1 MKAWRRAALA
11 TTLLVLGCKR
21 DDSSVAPS
29 SAAAPWF
36 EELAAERGL
45 VFAHASGHAGPHW
58 MPEIMGGGAALF
70 DADGDGDL
78 DAYLVQSGR
87 LAPGPEARSAHAL
100 FENTGGGRFRSVD
113 PSPEGRGYGMGV
125 AAGDVDEDGDPDLYV
140 THVGPNLL
148 LLNQGALRF
157 ADATARA
164 GVGHTNWSTSAAF
177 FDAERD
183 GDLDLFVANYLDW
196 SFAGELPCLNALS
209 QPDYCSPKNYKTP
222 ARSVFYVNQGSGRFA
237 DASASSGI
245 AGKRGNGLGV
255 AVGDLDQD
263 GWLDVFVA
271 NDGTAN
277 HLWRNQGGLV
287 FEESGLL
294 CGCGVDTS
302 GQEKAG
308 MGVVLMDLDR
318 DLDLDLLVCNLA
330 GESDSLFL
338 NEKGYYVDRTALTG
352 IGPVS
357 RPFTRF
363 GVGAF
368 DFDHDGELDLF
379 EATGRVQSAT
389 TPRLLGGKVGDVYAE
404 ENLLF
409 RGLGPA
415 RFAELSPRGGVAEP
429 LVSTSRAAAFG
440 DVDGDGAIDV
450 LVVNRDGPTHLL
462 RNLAGGAGHWILL
475 SVREVSGRDAL
486 GASVELALANGPVRR
501 EVQSAASY
509 LTANDPRVHLGL
521 GRETVVE
528 RATVRWVDGT
538 REVFGPLAADQVH
551 VLRRGSG
558 SPAD

>member
-1 MKAWRRAALA
+1 VKAWRWGTLATALFALA
-11 TTLLVLGCKR
+11 CKR
-21 DDSSVAPS
+21 DDSSAAPS
-29 SAAAPWF
+29 SVARPWF

-45 VFAHASGHAGPHW
+45 AFTHASGHAGPHW

-87 LAPGPEARSAHAL
+87 LAPGAEARSTHAL
-100 FENTGGGRFRSVD
+100 FENAGGGRFRSA
-113 PSPEGRGYGMGV
+113 SRMSETRGYGMGV

-148 LLNQGALRF
+148 LENQGALRF

-164 GVGHTNWSTSAAF
+164 GVGYENWSTSAAF
-177 FDAERD
+177 FDADRD

-196 SFAGELPCLNALS
+196 TFAGELPCLNALS

-222 ARSVFYVNQGSGRFA
+222 ARSVFFENQGGGRFR

-245 AGKRGNGLGV
+245 AEKRGNGLGV
-255 AVGDLDQD
+255 AVGDVDQN

-277 HLWRNQGGLV
+277 HLWRNQGALV
-287 FEESGLL
+287 FEESGMLA
-294 CGCGVDTS
+294 GCGVDTS

-330 GESDSLFL
+330 GETDSLFQ
-338 NEKGYYVDRTALTG
+338 NEKGYFADRTALSG
-352 IGPVS
+352 LAPVS

-368 DFDHDGELDLF
+368 DFDHDGELDVF

-389 TPRLLGGKVGDVYAE
+389 TPRLLGGKAGDVYAE

-415 RFAELSPRGGVAEP
+415 LFTELPLRGGVAEP
-429 LVSTSRAAAFG
+429 LVATSRAAAFG

-450 LVVNRDGPTHLL
+450 LVVNRDGPAHLL
-462 RNLAGGAGHWILL
+462 RNVAGGAGHWILF
-475 SVREVSGRDAL
+475 SVREASGRDAL
-486 GASVELALANGPVRR
+486 GASVEFALARGPVRR
-501 EVQSAASY
+501 EVASASSY
-509 LTANDPRVHLGL
+509 LAANDPRVHLGL

-528 RATVRWVDGT
+528 RVTVRWVDGT

-551 VLRRGSG
+551 ALHRGSG
-558 SPAD
+558 RPAD